1 MIFDNNKT
9 NNYFLFITS
18 VILLSLV
25 VFLTKIFLSTDELLY
40 NFYAEIYVQ
49 EQIDDIVERQ
59 QKWWWLGYAIIP
71 LFVIIRSS
79 LVAFC
84 LGITVFFY
92 DMENTFKFKQFLR
105 IALLG
110 EFVWVLVAIVKFAYF
125 YWFQTDFDL
134 VAFQQYYPLSF
145 INYLD
150 VESLDSW
157 FVYPFQTINLFEVL
171 YFFILVAGMHKLLK
185 SNYWKSF
192 EMVAVGYGMGLLVWL
207 GLTMFLLLNI
217 N

>member
-1 MIFDNNKT
+1 MI
-9 NNYFLFITS
+9 
-18 VILLSLV
+18 
-25 VFLTKIFLSTDELLY
+25 IFLNTEELLY
-40 NFYAEIYVQ
+40 NFYAENYVQ
-49 EQIDDIVERQ
+49 EQLEEIIEQ
-59 QKWWWLGYAIIP
+59 HQKWWWAAYAITP
-71 LFVIIRSS
+71 LIVIIRSS
-79 LVAFC
+79 LVALC
-84 LGITVFFY
+84 LSITTFFY
-92 DMENTFKFKQFLR
+92 EMEHPFKFKQFLR
-105 IALLG
+105 IALVG

-185 SNYWKSF
+185 SNYRKSF
-192 EMVAVGYGMGLLVWL
+192 EMVAVGYGTGLLVWL